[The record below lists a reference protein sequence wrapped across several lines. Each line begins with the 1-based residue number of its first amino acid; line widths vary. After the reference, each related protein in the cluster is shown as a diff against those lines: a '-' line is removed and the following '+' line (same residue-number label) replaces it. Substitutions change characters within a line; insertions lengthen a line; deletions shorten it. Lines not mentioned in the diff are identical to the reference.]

1 MKIDFTSRQYRA
13 LVHLLKFNMDFFKE
27 ADSNVCKE
35 YLSLIQY
42 ILGHEELSR
51 VLEPKSEE
59 ELAYELEE
67 EEILAVLKE
76 SYEEAVFWKG
86 LCRRMVAETLFE
98 ESEDLNCDNIEE
110 YANKRKTLEEALLNS
125 FKTGELSIRETER

>member
-13 LVHLLKFNMDFFKE
+13 LVQLLKFNMEFFKE
-27 ADSNVCKE
+27 ADSKEFKE

-59 ELAYELEE
+59 ERAYELLAGES
-67 EEILAVLKE
+67 LAVLKE
-76 SYEEAVFWKG
+76 SYDEAVFWKG
-86 LCRRMVAETLFE
+86 LCRRMVAEKLFE
-98 ESEDLNCDNIEE
+98 ECEDLNSDNIEE
-110 YANKRKTLEEALLNS
+110 YANKRKSLEDTLLKS
-125 FKTGELSIRETER
+125 FKNGEFSIRE

>member
-13 LVHLLKFNMDFFKE
+13 LVQLLKFNMEFFKE
-27 ADSNVCKE
+27 ADSKEFKE

-59 ELAYELEE
+59 ERAYELLSGES
-67 EEILAVLKE
+67 LAVLKE
-76 SYEEAVFWKG
+76 SYDEAVFWKG
-86 LCRRMVAETLFE
+86 LCRRMVAEKLFE
-98 ESEDLNCDNIEE
+98 ECEDLNSDNIEE
-110 YANKRKTLEEALLNS
+110 YADKRKSLEETLLKS
-125 FKTGELSIRETER
+125 FKNGEFSIRE

>member
-13 LVHLLKFNMDFFKE
+13 LVQLLKFNMDYFQE
-27 ADSNVCKE
+27 ADSKECKE

-59 ELAYELEE
+59 ELADELEE
-67 EEILAVLKE
+67 EYL
-76 SYEEAVFWKG
+76 
-86 LCRRMVAETLFE
+86 
-98 ESEDLNCDNIEE
+98 
-110 YANKRKTLEEALLNS
+110 RKTMQ
-125 FKTGELSIRETER
+125 G

>member
-13 LVHLLKFNMDFFKE
+13 LVQLLKFNMEFFKE
-27 ADSNVCKE
+27 ADSKEFKE

-59 ELAYELEE
+59 ELAYEHEE
-67 EEILAVLKE
+67 EESLAVLKE

-86 LCRRMVAETLFE
+86 LCRRMIAEKLFE
-98 ESEDLNCDNIEE
+98 ECEDLNSDNIEE
-110 YANKRKTLEEALLNS
+110 YANKRKSLEETLLKS
-125 FKTGELSIRETER
+125 FKNGEFSIRE